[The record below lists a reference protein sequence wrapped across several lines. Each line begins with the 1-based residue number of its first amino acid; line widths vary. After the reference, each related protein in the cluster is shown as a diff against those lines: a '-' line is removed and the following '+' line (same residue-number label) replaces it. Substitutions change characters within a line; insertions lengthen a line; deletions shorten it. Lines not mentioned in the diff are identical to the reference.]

1 MTTWNELVRAGLW
14 RYHEQTGRSDLAL
27 EEVYNYTLERAKR
40 EFPDNNHP
48 KAKIRQTLQ
57 QLQDQGAVEFLGAG
71 EYHLTE
77 TLVEEK
83 PATVD
88 VPGSDFTA
96 ETYRTTTTT
105 RSVDPAFRETVLQRY
120 ERTCPVSGVDHPG
133 LLDVAHVL
141 PWSDY
146 PDERTDL
153 GNVLALDKTH
163 HAAFDRGLFTLDD
176 DCRLWANPGFET
188 ESTVLQLTIT
198 DQDGEQI
205 ELPPGASIDP
215 EFLQTRNQDL
225 DWWTQ

>member
-14 RYHEQTGRSDLAL
+14 RYHEQTGRRDIVL

-57 QLQDQGAVEFLGAG
+57 LLQEQEAVEFLGDG

-83 PATVD
+83 PTSVD
-88 VPGSDFTA
+88 ALVDDFTA
-96 ETYRTTTTT
+96 GTYQTTTTA

-120 ERTCPVSGVDHPG
+120 ERTCPVSGVDHPE

-141 PWSDY
+141 SWSDY
-146 PDERTDL
+146 PDERADL
-153 GNVLALDKTH
+153 ENVLALDKTH

-176 DCRLWANPGFET
+176 EYRLWANPGFET
-188 ESTVLQLTIT
+188 ESTVLELTIT
-198 DQDGEQI
+198 DQDGEQV
-205 ELPPGASIDP
+205 ELPSGVSIAS
-215 EFLQTRNQDL
+215 EFLQTRNQEL
-225 DWWTQ
+225 NWWTR